1 MARSIGKGKGKEKE
15 RGESAEAEVE
25 RERMT
30 LREERISLKGRIRAL
45 EGMLEAVKVREAEL
59 E

>member
-1 MARSIGKGKGKEKE
+1 
-15 RGESAEAEVE
+15 
-25 RERMT
+25 MT

>member
-1 MARSIGKGKGKEKE
+1 M
-15 RGESAEAEVE
+15 
-25 RERMT
+25 M
-30 LREERISLKGRIRAL
+30 LREERISLKGRIRVL

>member
-1 MARSIGKGKGKEKE
+1 LIGKGKGKEKE

-25 RERMT
+25 REWMT
-30 LREERISLKGRIRAL
+30 LREERIALKERINAL
-45 EGMLEAVKVREAEL
+45 ERMLDAVKVREAEL

>member
-1 MARSIGKGKGKEKE
+1 LIGKGKGKERE
-15 RGESAEAEVE
+15 RGKSAEAEVE
-25 RERMT
+25 REWTT
-30 LREERISLKGRIRAL
+30 LREERISLKRRIRAL

>member
-1 MARSIGKGKGKEKE
+1 LIRKGKGKEKE

-25 RERMT
+25 REWMM
-30 LREERISLKGRIRAL
+30 LREERIALKGRIRAL
-45 EGMLEAVKVREAEL
+45 EGMLEAVKVHKAKL